1 MNLDWAY
8 QYFDSPR
15 EMIAAAAVFGLVLSV
30 FGMLAI
36 ALWQHYRRREQILDE
51 RLEVS
56 DGAPPRVLR
65 LWHEGKS
72 VATIVPG
79 YSGWQHLRARLEH
92 LPEDAGWSVPLR
104 SVVLGLAGVV
114 LLNFA
119 VCIALGQHP
128 MLPVVI
134 AVAIVAGFAIYTRMQ
149 IDKRLA
155 QFERQFVDALQLI
168 ARSLRAGHPLVGAF
182 RLAAE
187 EMANPTSRIF
197 TEICQEQALGVALE
211 DALRKAA
218 NASGSADMK
227 LFATSIAIQIRSG
240 GNLADMMDRLAAVI
254 RDRIRLGQRVRVMTA
269 QTQLSKRILLGLP
282 IFMLAALTM
291 LNPAHMEPLFTR
303 TMGQWMLAS
312 AAGGM
317 VLGWWIMNRI
327 TQLRY

>member
-1 MNLDWAY
+1 MNSATAW

-15 EMIAAAAVFGLVLSV
+15 EVIAAAAVFGLVLSV

-36 ALWQHYRRREQILDE
+36 ALWQHYRNREQILDE
-51 RLEVS
+51 RLDIT
-56 DGAPPRVLR
+56 DGSAPRVLR
-65 LWHEGKS
+65 LWHEGKP

-79 YSGWQHLRARLEH
+79 HSGWRDLRTRLER
-92 LPEDAGWSVPLR
+92 LPEDAGWNVPLR
-104 SVVLGLAGVV
+104 SVLLGLAGLI

-119 VCIALGQHP
+119 ICFALGQHV
-128 MLPVVI
+128 MAPVVI
-134 AVAIVAGFAIYTRMQ
+134 SMAILAGFSIYTRMH
-149 IDKRLA
+149 IDRRMA
-155 QFERQFVDALQLI
+155 RFERQFVDALQLI

-187 EMANPTSRIF
+187 EMPSPTSRIF

-218 NASGSADMK
+218 NVSGSSDMK

-282 IFMLAALTM
+282 IFMLGALM
-291 LNPAHMEPLFTR
+291 LLNPAHMEPLFTR
-303 TMGQWMLAS
+303 PLGQYMLGG
-312 AAGGM
+312 AAAGM
-317 VLGWWIMNRI
+317 VLGWWLMNRI